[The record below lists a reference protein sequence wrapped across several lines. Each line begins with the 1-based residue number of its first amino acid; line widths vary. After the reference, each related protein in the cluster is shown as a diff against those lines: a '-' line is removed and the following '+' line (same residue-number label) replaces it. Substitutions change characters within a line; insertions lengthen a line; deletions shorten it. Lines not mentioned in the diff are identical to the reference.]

1 VSKSEGRPLSGST
14 ASRPLSGSTASVGA
28 RFTLHDD
35 AGPRK
40 MLTLVKVANG
50 GRKHI
55 MNDGTEWNA
64 SWGKP
69 WGIRDVY
76 YHGDRVYPA
85 LPEDEARVRRRKAV
99 AACRRMVG
107 GLDFDRMP
115 NEAIQAIIEACC
127 PWQKESD
134 K

>member
-1 VSKSEGRPLSGST
+1 MSKSEGRPLSS
-14 ASRPLSGSTASVGA
+14 ATASVGDM
-28 RFTLHDD
+28 FTVHDS

-40 MLTLVKVANG
+40 MLTLAKISNG

-69 WGIRDVY
+69 WGIRDVF

-99 AACRRMVG
+99 AACRGMVG

-115 NEAIQAIIEACC
+115 NEAIQAIIEACR

>member
-1 VSKSEGRPLSGST
+1 MSKSEG
-14 ASRPLSGSTASVGA
+14 RPLSGSTASVGA

-55 MNDGTEWNA
+55 MNDGSEWSA

-69 WGIRDVY
+69 WGIRDVS
-76 YHGDRVYPA
+76 YHGDRVYLA

-99 AACRRMVG
+99 AACRMMVG

-115 NEAIQAIIEACC
+115 NEAIQAIIEACR

>member
-1 VSKSEGRPLSGST
+1 MNSDEGRPLSRT
-14 ASRPLSGSTASVGA
+14 TASVGD
-28 RFTLHDD
+28 RLTVRDS

-40 MLTLVKVANG
+40 ILTLVKVANG
-50 GRKHI
+50 GRKLVMH
-55 MNDGTEWNA
+55 DGTEWSA

-69 WGIRDVY
+69 WGTKDACY
-76 YHGDRVYPA
+76 LGDRVYPT
-85 LPEDEARVRRRKAV
+85 LPEDETRIFRRKVV
-99 AACRRMVG
+99 AAGRIMVG

-115 NEAIQAIIEACC
+115 NEAIQAIIEACR

>member
-1 VSKSEGRPLSGST
+1 MSKSEGRPLSS
-14 ASRPLSGSTASVGA
+14 ATASVGDM
-28 RFTLHDD
+28 FTVHDS

-40 MLTLVKVANG
+40 VLDLVRIANG
-50 GRKHI
+50 GRKLVMH
-55 MNDGTEWNA
+55 DGTEWSA

-69 WGIRDVY
+69 WGTRDAY
-76 YHGDRVYPA
+76 YQGDRVYPT
-85 LPEDEARVRRRKAV
+85 LPEDETRIFRRKAV

-107 GLDFDRMP
+107 CLDFDRMP
-115 NEAIQAIIEACC
+115 NEAIQAIIEACR